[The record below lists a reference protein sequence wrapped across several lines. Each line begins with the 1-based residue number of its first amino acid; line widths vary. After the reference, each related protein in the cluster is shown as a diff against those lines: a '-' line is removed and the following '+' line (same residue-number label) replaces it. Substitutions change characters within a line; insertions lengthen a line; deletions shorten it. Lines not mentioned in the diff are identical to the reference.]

1 MYNDE
6 GIDSM
11 ETQIN
16 NEQEQRKKYT
26 LGQKV
31 EIEIEKIVFGGEGL
45 GRVDGFTIFVPMSV
59 PGDKL
64 EVEIISLKK
73 SYGRGLITKIIEP
86 SKDRIDDI
94 KKMTFE
100 DFDGCD
106 FGMLKYEK
114 QIKYKNEMLR
124 EVLEKIGGINLE
136 NVKIEEILECSV
148 KTNYR
153 NKTSEP
159 IYKKDGK
166 IMTGFYSKKSHD
178 IFSANENLLR
188 SKISEKIIDKFLYI
202 VNSYCKT
209 SNEFK
214 VYNEKENTGF
224 LKQTGSIIDMEQ

>member
-124 EVLEKIGGINLE
+124 EEELKRRRERTIKKLDELLEKFT
-136 NVKIEEILECSV
+136 IED
-148 KTNYR
+148 K
-153 NKTSEP
+153 NKP
-159 IYKKDGK
+159 L
-166 IMTGFYSKKSHD
+166 H
-178 IFSANENLLR
+178 
-188 SKISEKIIDKFLYI
+188 
-202 VNSYCKT
+202 
-209 SNEFK
+209 
-214 VYNEKENTGF
+214 
-224 LKQTGSIIDMEQ
+224 